1 MVNAQIFLFSYL
13 IGSIPFGFLIGK
25 LYGKIDVRTSGSGNT
40 GATNIYR
47 TLGTAPALFT
57 FTLDML
63 KGFIPVFISTSYF
76 HQQSILFSIITGLC
90 VIVGHCFPI
99 FLKFKGGK
107 GVASAAGIFFAL
119 IPIPALISLVLFII
133 ILKASKYVSLGSITA
148 ALALPATAYFFSYQS
163 ELIGFTILVAL
174 FVIITHKSNIKRLL
188 NGTENRFNTK
198 KKKI

>member
-1 MVNAQIFLFSYL
+1 MVLFRLVKPSKASARELIAVSFLS
-13 IGSIPFGFLIGK
+13 S
-25 LYGKIDVRTSGSGNT
+25 SCS
-40 GATNIYR
+40 
-47 TLGTAPALFT
+47 
-57 FTLDML
+57 
-63 KGFIPVFISTSYF
+63 
-76 HQQSILFSIITGLC
+76 
-90 VIVGHCFPI
+90 
-99 FLKFKGGK
+99 FLKFKSGK
-107 GVASAAGIFFAL
+107 GVASSAGIFFAL